1 MLAAGCTAV
10 SGAQALAL
18 PAHLPS
24 QFVGTSFAAH
34 ASRRIGG
41 CQNSRLER
49 LCKAQPER
57 RFEAC
62 TPEDYPQWRRTDF
75 STQHA
80 YEARH
85 AFMRCIAEGEAS
97 VDLAAAALYVAAE
110 DDALV
115 SHSTVQLPVEAYQQ
129 RLQRMATEL
138 ARLLAELPAASTGA
152 EEGLG
157 AGSSSSARGSDAG
170 GGTSSSGEQGGE
182 QGSGA
187 SGPSSEPVL
196 QVLRR
201 YLFEQQGFRAAGRS
215 ALPGQAILDHPGVW
229 ERASHAYLNEVL
241 TRKQGIPAALAIILE
256 DLVRRLLLMGAMD
269 FAVKVDCSDLG
280 ARPRVAALPLSRSAV
295 VRPDGTV
302 LNTCSTDALAEM
314 LRFLKRCFWPFA
326 WDSGAGIGGGFAG
339 AAKVFLEGESDAAMQ
354 AISRTAKHRLER
366 GIWTSPGAGDIRRA
380 LAACERLVLLLG
392 DSCPQ
397 ERRDLAVLLMHVG
410 RFTEAKAELLQFMRS
425 TSAASGAAPALSLTP
440 TGAVVTAGGQT
451 LGEQQL
457 TDRLLSL
464 LSGVEA
470 APEALSLEGALR
482 RPPPA
487 AQQDDDSR
495 LPLTW

>member
-1 MLAAGCTAV
+1 MD
-10 SGAQALAL
+10 
-18 PAHLPS
+18 
-24 QFVGTSFAAH
+24 F
-34 ASRRIGG
+34 
-41 CQNSRLER
+41 
-49 LCKAQPER
+49 
-57 RFEAC
+57 
-62 TPEDYPQWRRTDF
+62 RTDF
-75 STQHA
+75 SAQHA
-80 YEARH
+80 FEARR
-85 AFMRCIAEGEAS
+85 AFLRCIAEGEAS

-115 SHSTVQLPVEAYQQ
+115 SHSSVQLPVEAFQQ
-129 RLQRMATEL
+129 RLQRMAAEL
-138 ARLLAELPAASTGA
+138 ARLLAELPAAGA
-152 EEGLG
+152 DSEEGG
-157 AGSSSSARGSDAG
+157 RRQRGDGGSSSS
-170 GGTSSSGEQGGE
+170 
-182 QGSGA
+182 GSG
-187 SGPSSEPVL
+187 SNGGQPGSEAVLRVL
-196 QVLRR
+196 QQ
-201 YLFEQQGFRAAGRS
+201 YLFERQGFRAAGRS

-241 TRKQGIPAALAIILE
+241 TRKEGIPAVLAIILE

-269 FAVKVDCSDLG
+269 FAVKVDCSNMG
-280 ARPRVAALPLSRSAV
+280 APPRVTALPLPRAAV

-326 WDSGAGIGGGFAG
+326 WDSTAGSGGGFA
-339 AAKVFLEGESDAAMQ
+339 AAARVFLEGESDAAMQ

-380 LAACERLVLLLG
+380 VAACERLVLLLG
-392 DSCPQ
+392 DSCPL

-410 RFTEAKAELLQFMRS
+410 RFREAKAELLLFVRS
-425 TSAASGAAPALSLTP
+425 VPGAGGAAPVLSLTT
-440 TGAVVTAGGQT
+440 TGAVVATGGQT

-482 RPPPA
+482 LPPPA
-487 AQQDDDSR
+487 AQRDDDSR